1 MAYVGFMSTPLFQV
15 DAFTRRVLH
24 GNPAAV
30 CVLEQWPSDS
40 VLQRIAQENNLSETA
55 FLVHEGP
62 RMRIRWFTP
71 TVEVDL
77 CGHATL
83 ASAWVYFH
91 RLDRA
96 AQQVIFDSKSG
107 PLQVW
112 RDADELRMRLPNRA
126 PVPCEG
132 VPRVV
137 EGLRSMPTQL
147 LASSAYLAVF
157 EHESQVRDL
166 DPDFSI
172 LAALDREGVVA
183 TAPSDD
189 PAFDFV
195 SRYFVPS
202 QGINEDPVTGSTHC
216 ILAPYWAERL
226 GRHQLRARQISART
240 GTLTCEVRRDHVV
253 VGGAAVLYL
262 EGMIDLAAVL
272 NTAAST
278 ETPNA

>member
-1 MAYVGFMSTPLFQV
+1 MSTPLFQV
-15 DAFTRRVLH
+15 DAFTRRVLQ

-30 CVLEQWPSDS
+30 CVLEQWPNDA

-55 FLVHEGP
+55 FLVHEGS

-91 RLDRA
+91 RIDRA
-96 AQQVIFDSKSG
+96 AQQVTFDSKSG
-107 PLQVW
+107 PLRVW
-112 RDADELRMRLPNRA
+112 RDADVLQMRLPNRA
-126 PVPCEG
+126 PVPCET

-137 EGLRSMPTQL
+137 EGLRSTPTRL
-147 LASSAYLAVF
+147 LVSSAYLAVF
-157 EHESQVRDL
+157 EHESEVRDL

-172 LAALDREGVVA
+172 LATLDREGVVA
-183 TAPSDD
+183 TAPSND

-226 GRHQLRARQISART
+226 GKNQLRARQISART
-240 GTLTCEVRRDHVV
+240 GTLTCEVKHDHVR
-253 VGGAAVLYL
+253 VGGTAVLYL
-262 EGMIDLAAVL
+262 EGTIDLAAVL
-272 NTAAST
+272 GAADSD
-278 ETPNA
+278 ETRERDQGL